1 METKIRSIATV
12 GTKVLGYTEF
22 SEKIENR
29 LKVRLGSRTEIR
41 KEVSLKNNNVEK
53 RGIYIRRADCNV
65 GTLIYLEDFYRAYT
79 EGDATLDEIE
89 DYIFRMY
96 LKRNDEKIQRAG
108 IEQITD
114 FEKVR
119 DKVMFRLIST
129 AKNKKRLEEIPHID
143 YMDLSLAFYVLLG
156 ETEEGTATMLIK
168 NSHMKEWGVTLETLL
183 KLALRN
189 EERECRAVLTSMDD
203 IIISMNDSLKCGEP
217 NNILESGCMSDSMM
231 YVLTNKTNY
240 CGASALFQPGVA
252 DRIRGIFKK
261 DLWIIPSSIHE
272 LILVP
277 VGTVSEE
284 EINKMIREINEQFV
298 DAEEILSDHCYYF
311 SYQKRTFL
319 IGGTD

>member
-1 METKIRSIATV
+1 METTIKSIATV

-22 SEKIENR
+22 SKKIENR
-29 LKVRLGSRTEIR
+29 LKERLGSRTEIR

-79 EGDATLDEIE
+79 KGDTTLDEIE

-96 LKRNDEKIQRAG
+96 LKRNDGKIQRAG

-156 ETEEGTATMLIK
+156 KTGEGVATMSIE
-168 NSHMKEWGVTLETLL
+168 NRHMEEWGVTLETLL

-189 EERECRAVLTSMDD
+189 EGRERRAVLTPIEN
-203 IIISMNDSLKCGEP
+203 IIHFNSADNVLDSGHLT
-217 NNILESGCMSDSMM
+217 DSMM
-231 YVLTNKTNY
+231 YVLSNEENY

-252 DRIRGIFKK
+252 DSRQIR
-261 DLWIIPSSIHE
+261 
-272 LILVP
+272 
-277 VGTVSEE
+277 
-284 EINKMIREINEQFV
+284 N
-298 DAEEILSDHCYYF
+298 
-311 SYQKRTFL
+311 
-319 IGGTD
+319 